1 MSFCF
6 QTSFQR
12 PSPPRWCPGNMS
24 LFPSPSYA
32 IVINAPLESRKE
44 SLRRRWWMGKLPG
57 RRLMTIVKLISV
69 WYLHLGK
76 KSCSI
81 KVSETFL
88 HSNALRHKKKKKKK
102 KNNLRVSGGSVPLN
116 PTRGLK
122 TSPWTPQVIAHATHS
137 VGATLTS
144 CSGHHI

>member
-12 PSPPRWCPGNMS
+12 PSPQSGARGTYPF
-24 LFPSPSYA
+24 LHSPSYA
-32 IVINAPLESRKE
+32 IVINAPLESRE
-44 SLRRRWWMGKLPG
+44 ELLRRRWWMGKLSG
-57 RRLMTIVKLISV
+57 RRLMTIVKLISF

-88 HSNALRHKKKKKKK
+88 HSTCASSQEVQK

-137 VGATLTS
+137 AGVTLTS
-144 CSGHHI
+144 YSGHHI